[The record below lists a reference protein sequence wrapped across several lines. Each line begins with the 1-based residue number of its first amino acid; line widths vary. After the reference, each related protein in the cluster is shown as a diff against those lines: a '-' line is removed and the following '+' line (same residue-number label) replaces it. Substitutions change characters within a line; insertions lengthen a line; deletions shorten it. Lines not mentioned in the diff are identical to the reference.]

1 MACAYCKVVL
11 MSAVESAGMPVNS
24 RRYFGMALA
33 AVIADQGTKF
43 AITQWL
49 DLGQSV
55 ALTSFFNLVHVL
67 NSGAAFSFL
76 AGAGGWQRYFFIL
89 LGTSISLWLAVL
101 LHKGAPNRVEAFG
114 YSLLLGGAMGNV
126 IDRVWG
132 GAVIDFLDVHVA
144 GWHWPAFNFADIAIN
159 VAVGLLLWA
168 SFVQPTA
175 QTDAAQ

>member
-1 MACAYCKVVL
+1 MPAA
-11 MSAVESAGMPVNS
+11 ENAGEPVTS
-24 RRYFGMALA
+24 RRYFGVALA

-55 ALTSFFNLVHVL
+55 ALTPFFNLVHVL
-67 NSGAAFSFL
+67 NPGAAFSFL
-76 AGAGGWQRYFFIL
+76 AGAGGWQRHFFIL
-89 LGTSISLWLAVL
+89 LGTGISLWLAFL
-101 LHKGAPNRVEAFG
+101 LHKGVPNRWEAGG

-126 IDRVWG
+126 IARVWG

-144 GWHWPAFNFADIAIN
+144 GWHWPAFNVADIAIN
-159 VAVGLLLWA
+159 IGVGLLLWS

-175 QTDAAQ
+175 QADATR

>member
-1 MACAYCKVVL
+1 MPAA
-11 MSAVESAGMPVNS
+11 ENAGEPVIS
-24 RRYFGMALA
+24 RRYFGVALA
-33 AVIADQGTKF
+33 AGIADQGTKF

-55 ALTSFFNLVHVL
+55 VVTLFFNLVHVL
-67 NSGAAFSFL
+67 NPGAAFSFL

-89 LGTSISLWLAVL
+89 LGTGISLWLAFL
-101 LHKGAPNRVEAFG
+101 LHKGVPNRWEAGG

-144 GWHWPAFNFADIAIN
+144 GWHWPAFNVADIAIN
-159 VAVGLLLWA
+159 IGVGLLLWS

-175 QTDAAQ
+175 QADATR